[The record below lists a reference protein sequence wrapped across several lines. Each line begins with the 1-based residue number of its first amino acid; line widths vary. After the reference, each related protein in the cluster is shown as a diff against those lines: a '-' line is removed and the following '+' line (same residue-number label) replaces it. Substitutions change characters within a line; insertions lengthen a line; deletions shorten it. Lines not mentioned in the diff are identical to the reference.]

1 MSATGETFYS
11 SISSQANAQLKARE
25 NLVSAEFKT
34 AEQLTY
40 LNSNT
45 GFIKVTSGVNTLV
58 EKGGT
63 YVPDEYIRNVG
74 AFPGFEQPGDVTYE
88 EAGGEKGAFVTKKAP
103 DKTSSF
109 LAEKVILYNGTALK
123 EGSGLGLRS
132 GFDYKKETS
141 FINSDKAYN
150 NYNSLGIRPMP
161 GVTGF
166 DIQSYNPYGTLR
178 IANVRFVVHSI
189 EDLNL
194 AEKLFLRP
202 GYSCV
207 VEFGHSV
214 YIDNSGNIQRPKMG
228 STTLSNS
235 TLFGQEKK
243 IIDVEE
249 QIEKKRK
256 NSNFNYDAFFGYV
269 TNFDYSFRPDGG
281 FDCSM
286 KIASKGQVL
295 DSIKSGNTTDSIKI
309 EPEDPDKRNDQKID
323 YLKSIYHFWLSTL
336 KASYNDFSQ
345 DKDKFVQ
352 EDLQIII
359 DNFKKTNSLSCKI
372 EADLDELKNKFHA
385 IYVTVTENK
394 GGFIGYFTKDAV
406 EKIYIPLR
414 FLLSIFNT
422 CGSLYSGLHNGPKQ
436 RLLEFE
442 TINSNKYNRFNKLFS
457 TKIGDVLIP
466 TEANYDGTKYTFKG
480 NGKTVFN
487 VNEKLTQYCKDGLD
501 KILDIHI
508 SVGLLEEKLEPFVK
522 DTGDTIN
529 FVDFLKS
536 VLGHINGSLGN
547 LVSLDIYFNESQ
559 NKYEIV
565 DRYGPKPKTIRKINL
580 TGLKSTVKD
589 LSIASSVT
597 NNIAAQIAI
606 AAQGRSTTYPTNVK
620 SIRGWNEGYVDR
632 FIVEKLNNNDVKE
645 TTPSQPIT
653 VSQFFKDN
661 PEVKKD
667 VDLYWETLNEEGEIN
682 PDDQDKVE
690 KELNKILLIAYNH
703 YLESNNLPSPIPIP
717 VELSFTIK
725 GFSGF
730 KIGQSFKVQDSLLLP
745 KYKKYC
751 YIITGLEHRVEANE
765 WVTML
770 KAQFFD
776 LDS

>member
-25 NLVSAEFKT
+25 NLVSADFKT

-45 GFIKVTSGVNTLV
+45 GFIKVTSGVNSIIKESSYASPGEET
-58 EKGGT
+58 
-63 YVPDEYIRNVG
+63 RNAPFTQTQDLFVG
-74 AFPGFEQPGDVTYE
+74 DQGPYNATR
-88 EAGGEKGAFVTKKAP
+88 TKQE
-103 DKTSSF
+103 TSSY
-109 LAEKVILYNGTALK
+109 LAQRVILFNGTAFK
-123 EGSGLGLRS
+123 EGSGVGLRS
-132 GFDYKKETS
+132 GFDYNKATS
-141 FINSDKAYN
+141 FVNSDKAYN

-178 IANVRFVVHSI
+178 IANVRFVVHSL
-189 EDLNL
+189 EDLDL

-202 GYSCV
+202 GYSCI

-214 YIDNSGNIQRPKMG
+214 YIDNSGNIQKPKMG

-243 IIDVEE
+243 IIDVEN
-249 QIEKKRK
+249 QIESKRK
-256 NSNFNYDAFFGYV
+256 SSNFNYDAFFGYV

-281 FDCSM
+281 FDCSI

-295 DSIKSGNTTDSIKI
+295 DSIKSGNTTDSITI
-309 EPEDPDKRNDQKID
+309 VPDDPEKRNDQKAN
-323 YLKSIYHFWLSTL
+323 YLKSIYHFWLTTL
-336 KASYNDFSQ
+336 KAGYEEFSE
-345 DKDKFVQ
+345 DKEKFVQ

-359 DNFKKTNSLSCKI
+359 DNFKATHSLSCQI

-385 IYVTVTENK
+385 IYTTVTERK
-394 GGFIGYFTKDAV
+394 KGFILDSTDAV

-414 FLLSIFNT
+414 FLLTIFNT
-422 CGSLYSGLHNGPKQ
+422 CGSLYSGLYDGPKQ
-436 RLLEFE
+436 RFLEFE

-466 TEANYDGTKYTFKG
+466 TDADYSGTKYTFEG
-480 NGKTVFN
+480 NKKNVFP
-487 VNEKLTQYCKDGLD
+487 VNEKLKKYSDGLD

-508 SVGLLEEKLEPFVK
+508 SVGMLEEKLEPFVK
-522 DTGDTIN
+522 DTGDTVN

-536 VLGHINGSLGN
+536 VLGHINSSLGN
-547 LVSLDIYFNESQ
+547 IVSLDIYFNESQ

-620 SIRGWNEGYVDR
+620 SIRGWNEGYTDR
-632 FIVEKLNNNDVKE
+632 FVVEKLNNNDTKE
-645 TTPSQPIT
+645 TTPSQPMS
-653 VSQFFKDN
+653 VSKFFNDN
-661 PEVKKD
+661 PDVKKL
-667 VDLYWETLNEEGEIN
+667 VDLYWKTLNEEGEIN
-682 PDDQDKVE
+682 ADDQDQVE

-703 YLESNNLPSPIPIP
+703 HLESNDLPSPIPIP

-776 LDS
+776 LDK

>member
-25 NLVSAEFKT
+25 NLVSADFKT

-45 GFIKVTSGVNTLV
+45 GFIKVTSGVNSII

-74 AFPGFEQPGDVTYE
+74 TFPGFEQPGDVTYE
-88 EAGGEKGAFVTKKAP
+88 EAGGDKGVFVTKKAP
-103 DKTSSF
+103 DKTSSY
-109 LAEKVILYNGTALK
+109 LAQRVILFNGTAFK
-123 EGSGLGLRS
+123 EGSGVGLRS
-132 GFDYKKETS
+132 GFDYNKATS
-141 FINSDKAYN
+141 FVNSDKAYN

-178 IANVRFVVHSI
+178 IANVRFVVHSL
-189 EDLNL
+189 EDLDL

-202 GYSCV
+202 GYSCI

-214 YIDNSGNIQRPKMG
+214 YIDNSGNIQKPKMG

-243 IIDVEE
+243 IIDVEN

-281 FDCSM
+281 FDCSI

-295 DSIKSGNTTDSIKI
+295 DSIKSGNTTDSITI
-309 EPEDPDKRNDQKID
+309 VPDDPEKRNDKKAD

-336 KASYNDFSQ
+336 KAGYEKFSK
-345 DKDKFVQ
+345 DKAKFVQ
-352 EDLQIII
+352 EDLIDII
-359 DNFKKTNSLSCKI
+359 DNFKDTNSLSCQI
-372 EADLDELKNKFHA
+372 EADLNELKNKFHA
-385 IYVTVTENK
+385 IYTTVTERK
-394 GGFIGYFTKDAV
+394 KGFILDSTDAV

-414 FLLSIFNT
+414 FLLTIFNS
-422 CGSLYSGLHNGPKQ
+422 CGSLYSGLYNGPKQ

-466 TEANYDGTKYTFKG
+466 TDADYSGTKYTFKG
-480 NGKTVFN
+480 NGKEVFD
-487 VNEKLTQYCKDGLD
+487 VNQKLTEYCKDGLD

-508 SVGLLEEKLEPFVK
+508 SVGMLEEKLEPFVK

-529 FVDFLKS
+529 FVDFLKG
-536 VLGHINGSLGN
+536 VLGHINSSLGN
-547 LVSLDIYFNESQ
+547 IVSLDIYFNESQ

-580 TGLKSTVKD
+580 SGLKSTVKD

-620 SIRGWNEGYVDR
+620 SIRGFNEGYTDR
-632 FIVEKLNNNDVKE
+632 FIIEKLNNNDTKE
-645 TTPSQPIT
+645 NTRSKPMSIGK
-653 VSQFFKDN
+653 FFNDN
-661 PEVKKD
+661 PDVKKM
-667 VDLYWETLNEEGEIN
+667 VDLYWKTLNEEGEIN
-682 PDDQDKVE
+682 ADDQDQVE
-690 KELNKILLIAYNH
+690 KELYKILLIAYNH

-730 KIGQSFKVQDSLLLP
+730 KIGQSFRIQDSLLLP

-776 LDS
+776 LDL